1 MGGFMKGGVMMKK
14 NKKLIALLLVV
25 TVLIAFVPAT
35 LAQEAKKINI
45 NQASAEELTQ
55 LQGIGQKYAERI
67 VQFRK
72 EHGPFKSPMDIT
84 RVPGIGSKIFNDN
97 KDLITVD

>member
-1 MGGFMKGGVMMKK
+1 MKK
-14 NKKLIALLLVV
+14 NKKLISLLFIV

-72 EHGPFKSPMDIT
+72 EHGPFISPMDIT
-84 RVPGIGSKIFNDN
+84 KVPGIGLKIFNDN
-97 KDLITVD
+97 KDVIIVE